1 MSGSYNTHSIY
12 SASGA
17 HRWMNCPPSAQLEQ
31 QFPSETS
38 SYAEEGTAAHDLA
51 EHKLKKAL
59 KMRSKKPTSPYHSDE
74 MDEMTD
80 LYVEYCLELI
90 ERSKENCSDLQILIE
105 QKLDF
110 SDYVPEGFGTGD
122 LVVVGNGTLH
132 VVDLKYGRG
141 VIVSAEKN
149 PQMMLYAL
157 GALSLFDMLYDI
169 EKVSMAIVQPRVD
182 NFSTWEITVE
192 ELLKWAE
199 EELRPKALLAS
210 TGGGEFCAGDH
221 CRFCRAK
228 NQCRARA
235 VKNLEL
241 LKYEFQDPALLTD
254 EEIAE
259 IIGLADELA
268 KWAGDIY
275 TYATALAIN
284 EGREWDG
291 FKLVEGRTRRKF
303 TDETAV
309 AETAKEAGYT
319 DIFKQSLIT
328 ITEMEK
334 LMGKKKFNDILGS
347 LVEKPKGKLT
357 LVPETDKRQAV
368 DPIHAEFQVED

>member
-17 HRWMNCPPSAQLEQ
+17 HRWMSCPPSAQLEQ

-38 SYAEEGTAAHDLA
+38 TYAEEGTAAHDLA

-59 KMRSKKPTSPYHSDE
+59 KMRSKKPTSPYQSDE
-74 MDEMTD
+74 MDDMTH

-90 ERSKENCSDLQILIE
+90 EKSKESCEDLQILIE

-110 SDYVPEGFGTGD
+110 SDYVPEGYGTGD
-122 LVVVGNGTLH
+122 LVIVGNGTLH

-141 VIVSAEKN
+141 VIVLAEEN

-169 EKVSMAIVQPRVD
+169 KKVSMAIVQPRVD

-199 EELRPKALLAS
+199 EELKPKAVLAS

-228 NQCRARA
+228 NQCRERA

-284 EGREWDG
+284 EGRQWDG
-291 FKLVEGRTRRKF
+291 FKLVEGRTRRKY

-309 AETAKEAGYT
+309 IETAKKAGYT

-334 LMGKKKFNDILGS
+334 LMSKKKFKEILGNF
-347 LVEKPKGKLT
+347 VEKPKGKLA

-368 DPIHAEFQVED
+368 DPIQAEFKVEE